1 MFYLVCVNDL
11 PVALPTS
18 DVEAA
23 KKLALD
29 HIDAD
34 ASARVYIDVH
44 SRDSSMTK
52 LRYDPASGA
61 WIKTDVLAP

>member
-1 MFYLVCVNDL
+1 MFYWVCVNDM

-44 SRDSSMTK
+44 TRDSSMTK

-61 WIKTDVLAP
+61 WIRTDALTP

>member
-1 MFYLVCVNDL
+1 MFYWVCVNDM

-44 SRDSSMTK
+44 ARGASMTK
-52 LRYDPASGA
+52 LRYDQESGG
-61 WIKTDVLAP
+61 WIRTDVLAP

>member
-1 MFYLVCVNDL
+1 MFYWVCVNDM

-23 KKLALD
+23 KRLALD

-34 ASARVYIDVH
+34 ASARVSIDVH
-44 SRDSSMTK
+44 SRDAAMKK
-52 LRYDPASGA
+52 LEYDPASGA
-61 WIKTDVLAP
+61 WIKTDPLAF